1 MKTNKPVYSIFFFAT
16 LLLFSGCGNDEDPTP
31 ENEEELIT
39 TVRLTFTE
47 GGSSFVAE
55 WKDLDGDGANAPVV
69 DDITLEAGKT
79 YAVTLDLLNESETP
93 AESIT
98 TEIEEEAEE
107 HQFFFVVGGD
117 LALTAVY
124 DDEDSDG
131 KPVGLKNTFT
141 TGDASTGTLTIILRH
156 EADKAGIGVS
166 DGDVTNA
173 GGETDIETV
182 PAFSVVIE

>member
-1 MKTNKPVYSIFFFAT
+1 MKTNNAIYSIFFFAT

-47 GGSSFVAE
+47 GDSSFDVE
-55 WKDLDGDGANAPVV
+55 WKDLDGDGANSPVV

-93 AESIT
+93 VESIT
-98 TEIEEEAEE
+98 EEIEEEAEE

-124 DDEDSDG
+124 DDEDADG
-131 KPVGLKNTFT
+131 NPVGLKNRFT
-141 TGDASTGTLTIILRH
+141 AGDASTGTLTIILRH
-156 EADKAGIGVS
+156 EPNKSASGVS
-166 DGDVTNA
+166 DGDPTNA